1 MNILNKKN
9 HPKPNL
15 PERILQFGTGV
26 LLRGLPN
33 YLMDKANKQGIFNGQ
48 AVVVKSTSS
57 DTSDFDKQDCLY
69 TLVEKGIL
77 NGQVIE
83 NEIVIEAISRVVNAN
98 SEWENVLK
106 CAENP
111 DMQVVIS
118 NTTEVGLQYVAEDI
132 FASPP
137 QSFPAK
143 LTAFLYA
150 RYRHFNGSEASGMT
164 VIPTELIVDNGKIL
178 RGFVLQHAEANEL
191 SEGFSTWLNDACD
204 FCSSLVDRIVPGALC
219 ADDRA
224 KLQYEDNLA
233 IQAEP
238 FLLWAVEGGKRV
250 RERLSFH
257 KTDSRLVIAED
268 ITPFREQKL
277 RILNGGHTISVPL
290 AYLSGERTVVDM
302 MEHPLLGRFVEQ
314 VILTEILPTLD
325 GICDNAEPFAHDVI
339 SRFKN
344 PFIQHKLLSITV
356 QCSSK
361 MQSRNALT
369 FQRYYDKMGHM
380 PPLMSLGFAAY
391 LWFSR
396 PTTVENKAYFGT
408 NTEGGKAYPIQDDKA
423 SILHEHWSIVKD
435 FDKASL
441 DTFVSKIMADNRLF
455 EESLQHI
462 PNFNATIATC
472 LSSIIEQGTLASI
485 EKLQRIPA

>member
-1 MNILNKKN
+1 MDILNKKY
-9 HPKPNL
+9 HPKPDL

-57 DTSDFDKQDCLY
+57 DTTDFDKQDSLY

-83 NEIVIEAISRVVNAN
+83 NDIVIEAISRVVNAN
-98 SEWENVLK
+98 TEWDTVLK
-106 CAENP
+106 CAENS
-111 DMQVVIS
+111 DMQVIIS
-118 NTTEVGLQYVAEDI
+118 NTTEVGLQYVAEDV
-132 FASPP
+132 FSAPP

-150 RYRHFNGSEASGMT
+150 RYRAFGGSEASGMT
-164 VIPTELIVDNGKIL
+164 IIPTELIVDNGKLL
-178 RGFVLQHAEANEL
+178 RGFVLQHAEVNEL
-191 SEGFSTWLNDACD
+191 PEGFIVWLNETCD
-204 FCSSLVDRIVPGALC
+204 FCSSLVDRIVPGALGTE
-219 ADDRA
+219 DRS
-224 KLQYEDNLA
+224 KLPYEDNLA

-238 FLLWAVEGGKRV
+238 FLLWAVEGGERV
-250 RERLSFH
+250 RQRLGFY

-290 AYLSGERTVVDM
+290 AYLCGVRTVVDM
-302 MEHPLLGRFVEQ
+302 MEHPQLGRFVEQ
-314 VILTEILPTLD
+314 VILNEILPTLD
-325 GICDNAEPFAHDVI
+325 GICDAEQFAHDVI

-361 MQSRNALT
+361 MQARNALT
-369 FQRYYDKMGHM
+369 FKRYYDIKGEI

-396 PTTVENKAYFGT
+396 PVTVENNQFCGQ
-408 NTEGGKAYPIQDDKA
+408 NTEGVSYPIQDDKA
-423 SILHEHWSIVKD
+423 AILNNHWSAVKN
-435 FDKASL
+435 FDTASL
-441 DTFVSKIMADNRLF
+441 TSFIQKIMADTQLF
-455 EESLQHI
+455 DRTLQHI
-462 PNFNATIATC
+462 PNFNTTIAAC
-472 LSSIIEQGTLASI
+472 LSDIIEQGALASI
-485 EKLQRIPA
+485 EKLQRVPA